1 MRYSNEV
8 EERELEQNTM
18 RNASISRRTGET
30 QIRIGLELDGK
41 GKAEIS
47 TGIGFFD
54 HMLNAFARHGMFD
67 LEVDA
72 KGDLE
77 VDGHHLV
84 EDTGIVLGKAVAEAV
99 GDKAGIRRYG
109 SSILP
114 MDEALVLCAVD
125 LCGRPYFVMDGADF
139 HSPMVGEFDTQL
151 VKEFFYSVSYA
162 ASMNLHFRILSGD
175 NDHHIIEAMFKAF
188 ARALDQATGKDP
200 RIEDVLSTKG
210 CL

>member
-1 MRYSNEV
+1 
-8 EERELEQNTM
+8 M

-30 QIRIGLELDGK
+30 QIRIGLELDGR

-54 HMLNAFARHGMFD
+54 HMLNAFTRHGMFD

-84 EDTGIVLGKAVAEAV
+84 EDTGIVLGNAIAEAV
-99 GDKAGIRRYG
+99 GDKTGIRRYG

-139 HSPMVGEFDTQL
+139 RSPMVGEFDTQL

>member
-1 MRYSNEV
+1 
-8 EERELEQNTM
+8 M
-18 RNASISRRTGET
+18 RNAQISRRTGET
-30 QIRIGLELDGK
+30 DITIGFEIDGK
-41 GKAEIS
+41 GTAQIS
-47 TGIGFFD
+47 TEVGFFD

-67 LEVDA
+67 LTVDA

-84 EDTGIVLGKAVAEAV
+84 EDTGIVLGEAIRQAV
-99 GDKAGIRRYG
+99 GDKAGIRRFGYFV
-109 SSILP
+109 LP

-125 LCGRPYFVMDGADF
+125 LCGRPYYAMEFENGRNGFTA
-139 HSPMVGEFDTQL
+139 PMVGEFDTQL
-151 VKEFFYSVSYA
+151 VKEFFYSISYA
-162 ASMNLHFRILSGD
+162 AGMNLHFRIFAGE

-188 ARALDQATGKDP
+188 SKALDMATQKDP